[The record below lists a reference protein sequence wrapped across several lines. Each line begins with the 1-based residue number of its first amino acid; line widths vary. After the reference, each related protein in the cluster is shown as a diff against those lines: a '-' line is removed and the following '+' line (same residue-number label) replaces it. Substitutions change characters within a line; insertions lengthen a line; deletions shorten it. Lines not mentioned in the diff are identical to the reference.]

1 MKAFVLGVIF
11 NDTVYILILKKKV
24 DKEKVSNT

>member
-1 MKAFVLGVIF
+1 MKTFVLGVIF